1 MDRPAAFTVAA
12 GPALASDRVRAA
24 QGLQSGSHEDPA
36 FVARFRHLDRLI
48 GQVLRTANDIV
59 VMQGEA
65 VLGLEAAL
73 AATIRPG
80 MTVINVAG
88 GPYGKGMG
96 WWMDA
101 MGARVVEVE
110 TGFREVPTAEMVAA
124 ALAANPEAELLSVV
138 HVETPCGTVAPI
150 AEIGRLCR
158 AAGVVSLVDAVASV
172 GGVDL
177 RADEWQLDIVVTAP
191 EKCLSGPTG
200 LSLLAVSPQGWELV
214 ARNPGA
220 PRASYRSLLDWKEKW
235 VDGGTFPY
243 TPSIADIL
251 GTIAACEAFLEEGS
265 DQVLARHAA
274 TAAACR
280 AGVRAMGL
288 ELWPLR
294 ESDMADSVTA
304 VKLPAGLEEGA
315 VVAHIRERYG
325 VQISGSEGAGDLVRI
340 GHLGET
346 ARSLHPVV
354 GLAALG
360 QGLRDLGATVDVG
373 AGLEAALAALSDRPN
388 A

>member
-1 MDRPAAFTVAA
+1 M
-12 GPALASDRVRAA
+12 
-24 QGLQSGSHEDPA
+24 
-36 FVARFRHLDRLI
+36 ARFRHLGDLV
-48 GQVLRTANDIV
+48 GQVLRTRNDIV
-59 VMQGEA
+59 IMQGEA

-88 GPYGKGMG
+88 GPYGAGMG
-96 WWMDA
+96 WWA
-101 MGARVVEVE
+101 GQMGARVVEVE
-110 TGFREVPTAEMVAA
+110 TGFREVPTAEMVGA

-172 GGVDL
+172 GGLDV
-177 RADEWQLDIVVTAP
+177 RTDEWGLDIVVTAP
-191 EKCLSGPTG
+191 EKCLNGPTG
-200 LSLLAVSPQGWELV
+200 LSLLSVSAAAWELV

-220 PRASYRSLLDWKEKW
+220 PRASYRSMLDWKEKW
-235 VDGGTFPY
+235 LDGGAFPY
-243 TPSIADIL
+243 TPSIADVL
-251 GTIAACEAFLEEGS
+251 GTIAACEAFLEEGF
-265 DQVLARHAA
+265 DAVFARHAA
-274 TAAACR
+274 SGAAAR

-294 ESDMADSVTA
+294 ESDTADTLTA
-304 VKLPAGLEEGA
+304 VKLPAGVTEEA
-315 VVAHIRERYG
+315 LVAHIRERYG

-340 GHLGET
+340 GHIGET
-346 ARSLHPVV
+346 ARSLHPIV

-360 QGLRDLGATVDVG
+360 QGLRDLGVAVNVG
-373 AGLEAALAALSDRPN
+373 AGLDAALAALSARPN
-388 A
+388 G